1 MSVRLHFLLSMLAT
15 ALIPQTGGAQELPT
29 ETRREIG
36 KFLDATARKEI
47 SVGHITVDSVAINGN
62 TLQLFANMNCSYIPF
77 REDNVAEIYKGINAL
92 LPTEFAKY
100 RLQLRTNRHSIEE
113 LIPQALRSKKDKKA
127 LTFSQDVEKPLVT
140 KVSRPYTPTN
150 GLQNRHIALWQS
162 HGFYYEPKLNR
173 WEWQRARC
181 LQTVEDLYTQSFVL
195 PYLVPMLENAGAN
208 VLLPRERDCQTA
220 EIIIDNDGCLNTNST
235 YTERTADKV
244 WLQGTGKGFAHLRPQ
259 YIDFENPFKEGTF
272 RIAETVKKGKE
283 STAEWI
289 PEIPQNGQYA
299 VYVSYQTVPHSSD
312 DSPYTVYHKGG
323 VSQFKVNQKMG
334 GGTWVYLGTFGFDA
348 GKSNACKV
356 TLSNRSAKAGQIVTA
371 DAVKIGGGMGNIAR
385 RISEEGATDNLKS
398 SDKTVNASDAA
409 KNIPAAY
416 QPSYITEYQK
426 SGYPRFCEAARYW
439 MQWAG
444 IPDSVYSE
452 SHGKND
458 YTDHYKSR

>member
-15 ALIPQTGGAQELPT
+15 ALIPQTGGAQEFPT

-195 PYLVPMLENAGAN
+195 PYLFRCWKTPEPM
-208 VLLPRERDCQTA
+208 C
-220 EIIIDNDGCLNTNST
+220 C
-235 YTERTADKV
+235 
-244 WLQGTGKGFAHLRPQ
+244 
-259 YIDFENPFKEGTF
+259 F
-272 RIAETVKKGKE
+272 R
-283 STAEWI
+283 
-289 PEIPQNGQYA
+289 
-299 VYVSYQTVPHSSD
+299 
-312 DSPYTVYHKGG
+312 
-323 VSQFKVNQKMG
+323 
-334 GGTWVYLGTFGFDA
+334 
-348 GKSNACKV
+348 
-356 TLSNRSAKAGQIVTA
+356 
-371 DAVKIGGGMGNIAR
+371 
-385 RISEEGATDNLKS
+385 
-398 SDKTVNASDAA
+398 VNATARLPKSLSTMTVALTPTLP
-409 KNIPAAY
+409 IPSIPLTRYGGKAQEKA
-416 QPSYITEYQK
+416 SHI
-426 SGYPRFCEAARYW
+426 FAR
-439 MQWAG
+439 
-444 IPDSVYSE
+444 
-452 SHGKND
+452 N
-458 YTDHYKSR
+458 T